1 MWAYTDDEIDYLSN
15 VRPASAR
22 TAVSATGRNPAA
34 MLLRRAR
41 MGAAPLKLPARWLK
55 AWLRK
60 QADRF
65 ELNRLDDRSL
75 ADLGINRG
83 DFPAILA
90 GTYTRGGESASRNPT
105 TPA

>member
-22 TAVSATGRNPAA
+22 TAGPATSRNPAA
-34 MLLRRAR
+34 VLPRGAW
-41 MGAAPLKLPARWLK
+41 MGTAPLKLPARWLK

-90 GTYTRGGESASRNPT
+90 GTYSRGGEPVSRNPT